1 MADENKSKAAVFFEK
16 ICCPVVVILG
26 VVFFLVMAGF
36 LKSFAYALLEKI
48 NALNQVRFKYV
59 VILFIVCVTV
69 ILICGTVIVI
79 SANEACLRRKKL
91 DMLKSVLSGG
101 VSFITNAKTFSSQDL
116 KDMLSNAP
124 KGGASLSIDIASIS
138 AQKLKYG
145 ASVVNDIYKA
155 FADAV
160 SEV

>member
-1 MADENKSKAAVFFEK
+1 MDEKTCESKGSFVA
-16 ICCPVVVILG
+16 VVIFSIL
-26 VVFFLVMAGF
+26 FFLAMAAGISTIFVYIF
-36 LKSFAYALLEKI
+36 LGKFGEIK
-48 NALNQVRFKYV
+48 QVRFKYV
-59 VILFIVCVTV
+59 VILLIVCVIV

-79 SANEACLRRKKL
+79 SANEISLKRKKL

-116 KDMLSNAP
+116 KDVLKYAP
-124 KGGASLSIDIASIS
+124 QGGASLSIDIASIS

-145 ASVVNDIYKA
+145 ASVVNDIYKT

>member
-1 MADENKSKAAVFFEK
+1 MNSDTCENKGSFVAVGIFSF
-16 ICCPVVVILG
+16 L
-26 VVFFLVMAGF
+26 FFLVMVGILKFFACIF
-36 LKSFAYALLEKI
+36 LGKFGEIK
-48 NALNQVRFKYV
+48 QVRFKYV
-59 VILFIVCVTV
+59 VILLIVCVTV
-69 ILICGTVIVI
+69 IFICYTVIVI

>member
-1 MADENKSKAAVFFEK
+1 MSANILVFIKLCVKKIYKSES
-16 ICCPVVVILG
+16 IQNLIIL
-26 VVFFLVMAGF
+26 L
-36 LKSFAYALLEKI
+36 
-48 NALNQVRFKYV
+48 
-59 VILFIVCVTV
+59 IVCMTV

-79 SANEACLRRKKL
+79 SANEISLKRKKL

-116 KDMLSNAP
+116 KDVLKYAP
-124 KGGASLSIDIASIS
+124 QGGASLSIDIASIS